1 MPLGPL
7 DHTTPCA
14 PAVRVASETCLN
26 MTRTVGRHTGVKA
39 SVIIA
44 ITERPCVSF
53 SVTLCFGLVIGAL
66 GLAVGGLS
74 IDTEGWETRG
84 TELAD
89 RQMSVIVWET
99 GQFTLGEGTP
109 LAMGEGENTDAG
121 RSRRRARSLLT
132 DEAREISDD
141 QSSLSHRF
149 RSSAAKSRA
158 LLQNNNGGTLNP
170 YLENCADPFWPYC
183 SGDNA
188 DDNCDTAGWSESRSF
203 HDEYRQSSFMA
214 IFSGSTD
221 LLTTASLHEMCKVED
236 AVMQLNGY
244 SEYCAQ
250 SPKPCAGASPSA
262 DAGLASTY
270 FANGDTTS
278 NRCFPPVSINRVLM
292 ANLSVTSCES
302 WVLTI
307 GLSAQLEQIRG
318 ALAACAETYRA
329 DGADGLP
336 DSCTK
341 TGFDPAYV
349 NAGFGLSPEHSPL
362 LTSTLVEFPMESG
375 GVIDWLVGLETKG
388 SLKKSVK
395 SVRIPFPKSRH
406 CLLPLFDCL
415 SALLVTFTRTGNSYK
430 YITSA
435 MFAHTSY

>member
-1 MPLGPL
+1 
-7 DHTTPCA
+7 
-14 PAVRVASETCLN
+14 
-26 MTRTVGRHTGVKA
+26 
-39 SVIIA
+39 
-44 ITERPCVSF
+44 
-53 SVTLCFGLVIGAL
+53 
-66 GLAVGGLS
+66 
-74 IDTEGWETRG
+74 
-84 TELAD
+84 
-89 RQMSVIVWET
+89 
-99 GQFTLGEGTP
+99 
-109 LAMGEGENTDAG
+109 
-121 RSRRRARSLLT
+121 
-132 DEAREISDD
+132 
-141 QSSLSHRF
+141 
-149 RSSAAKSRA
+149 
-158 LLQNNNGGTLNP
+158 
-170 YLENCADPFWPYC
+170 
-183 SGDNA
+183 
-188 DDNCDTAGWSESRSF
+188 
-203 HDEYRQSSFMA
+203 MA

-406 CLLPLFDCL
+406 CFISQLVTICPYIAIFKTDTFHPQSQPSRGKRARSPWASPLPPPRRMSWPRLRL
-415 SALLVTFTRTGNSYK
+415 VVSALTPA
-430 YITSA
+430 SA
-435 MFAHTSY
+435 SGPVPAAPRSTPRVGRFVCLMGRSKRRR